1 MTRSL
6 DDINLDNQ
14 TLDHLFEFDLTTF
27 GSVYPQP
34 FRARRSPTVAD
45 TSTARAYQPR
55 YNPYE
60 ELLTPI
66 GGHFVP
72 TAPPTHRRPN
82 QNIQYHTVSDN
93 DPRALAIPFHGSA
106 EYFSR
111 TAPLVASP
119 LQYPQPNQNTA
130 QYFTVNSN
138 DPQAPATA
146 FDSPRDSS
154 ACTASPVPSPLGQVQ
169 PQQGP
174 SRSEVI
180 ALGALSNGSTNDK
193 APRSPNH
200 GHEQANSNNDIRCD
214 WPGCS
219 YHGTFTKKGSL
230 KRHRDEQHTSPRSFP
245 CPLCENAYSRKS
257 HLNDHQL
264 KAHGIRVY
272 VQ

>member
-1 MTRSL
+1 MARAL
-6 DDINLDNQ
+6 EDINLDDP
-14 TLDHLFEFDLTTF
+14 TLGYLLEFDLTTF
-27 GSVYPQP
+27 GSIHLQP
-34 FRARRSPTVAD
+34 FYARRSPAVAD
-45 TSTARAYQPR
+45 TSMSHAYQPR
-55 YNPYE
+55 YIPHE
-60 ELLTPI
+60 ESFTPL
-66 GGHFVP
+66 GGNFAP

-82 QNIQYHTVSDN
+82 QSIQYHTVSGN

-111 TAPLVASP
+111 IAPLMASP
-119 LQYPQPNQNTA
+119 LPYPQQNQNTA

-146 FDSPRDSS
+146 FDNPRDSIT
-154 ACTASPVPSPLGQVQ
+154 CTASPVSSHLGQVQ

-180 ALGALSNGSTNDK
+180 APKATSNSSTNGK

-200 GHEQANSNNDIRCD
+200 GHEQANPDNNIRCD

-219 YHGTFTKKGSL
+219 YHGTFTKRGSL
-230 KRHRDEQHTSPRSFP
+230 KRHRDEQHTAPRSFP
-245 CPLCENAYSRKS
+245 CPLCENSYSRKS

-264 KAHGIRVY
+264 KAHGIRA
-272 VQ
+272 